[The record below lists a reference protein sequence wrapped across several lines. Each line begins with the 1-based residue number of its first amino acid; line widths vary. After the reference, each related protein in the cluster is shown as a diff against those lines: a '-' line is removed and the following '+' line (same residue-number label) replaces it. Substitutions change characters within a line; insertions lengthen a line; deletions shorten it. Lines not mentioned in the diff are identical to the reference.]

1 MTTPELRQLRYF
13 LVLAEELSFTR
24 AAARLM
30 IAQQSLSQQIT
41 ALERALG
48 VKLFDRGTRGTTLTD
63 IGALFVPE
71 ARAVTDR
78 AEEAVAVVGRA
89 RRGEVGN
96 LSLAFLTTVAN
107 HLLPPVVRAVR
118 HQLPDLRLTT
128 ESTGIA
134 PLVQGVLGGHYD
146 LAFTR
151 PPLVPGLQSRT
162 LATEPVCAVLP
173 EGHPLAERTELKLS
187 DLADEPWVMT
197 PHSSWEPWHRTFDY
211 QFREAGF
218 VPNVVQEEASVQSLL
233 GLVAAGLGVTRLA
246 RSARSLRR
254 TGVVFVPLTGAFVHT
269 EMVWLS
275 GNTSPVLRRL
285 VDVVT
290 ELAAAT
296 DLTQTG

>member
-1 MTTPELRQLRYF
+1 MPELRQLRYF

-24 AAARLM
+24 ASARLM

-41 ALERALG
+41 ALERILR
-48 VKLFDRGTRGTTLTD
+48 VKLFDRDARGTTLTE

-89 RRGEVGN
+89 LRGEVGT
-96 LSLAFLTTVAN
+96 LRLAFLTTVAN

-118 HQLPDLRLTT
+118 HHLPDLHLAT
-128 ESTGIA
+128 ESTSIA

-146 LAFTR
+146 VGFTR
-151 PPLVPGLQSRT
+151 TPLVPGLRSRT

-173 EGHPLAERTELKLS
+173 EGHPLARRAELNLA

-197 PHSSWEPWHRTFDY
+197 PRSSWEPWHRVY
-211 QFREAGF
+211 EEQFREAGF
-218 VPNVVQEEASVQSLL
+218 LPNIVQEEAGVQSLL

-246 RSARSLRR
+246 CSAASLRR
-254 TGVVFVPLTGAFVHT
+254 TGVVFIPLTGAYAHT
-269 EMVWLS
+269 EMVWLP
-275 GNTSPVLRRL
+275 GNTAPALHRL
-285 VDVVT
+285 LDVVT
-290 ELAAAT
+290 ALAATT
-296 DLTQTG
+296 DLTRTG